1 MGKTMK
7 PEVTYSLE
15 SGTFAITGLDAEQ
28 LDACLDGLLRLIERK
43 MAELAEGKGKGNGN
57 DIDINNLNEN

>member
-1 MGKTMK
+1 MMK

-15 SGTFAITGLDAEQ
+15 SGAFAITGFDAEQ
-28 LDACLDGLLRLIERK
+28 LDACLDGLLRLVERK
-43 MAELAEGKGKGNGN
+43 MAEQAEGEGNGN

>member
-15 SGTFAITGLDAEQ
+15 SGTYAVTGLDEEQ
-28 LDACLDGLLRLIERK
+28 LDACLDGLLRLVERK
-43 MAELAEGKGKGNGN
+43 MAELAEGKGNGN
-57 DIDINNLNEN
+57 DIDIDNLNEN

>member
-1 MGKTMK
+1 MK

-15 SGTFAITGLDAEQ
+15 TGAFTITGLDAEQ
-28 LDACLDGLLRLIERK
+28 LEACLDGLLRLIERK
-43 MAELAEGKGKGNGN
+43 MAELAEGEGKGN